1 MIKTYLIAAAIVI
14 TSIVSSQAH
23 CGTCDHKDDK
33 KATSEQK
40 DGEKKDGE
48 KKEAVKTDE
57 KK

>member
-40 DGEKKDGE
+40 DGEKK
-48 KKEAVKTDE
+48 EAVKTDE